1 MVSQDIA
8 QTRAEWDRIAP
19 GYDRTNTRT
28 QMALGAEA
36 LRRAGLSPG
45 MRFLDVASGSGALS
59 VPAARI
65 GASVVAVDLSPVMLT
80 LLQERAHREGL
91 AIETQVMD
99 GHALAIDDDSFDVA
113 GSQFGV
119 MLFPDMPRG
128 VHELARVARRGG
140 RVLMVAYGDPHAID
154 FLTFLIRGIQ
164 AVRPDFTGPPA
175 DPVPLPFQLQDPAR
189 LHRELVDAGLTEV
202 TVSTVTEATEF
213 QDGAELWDWVIWS
226 NPIAPALIDGLELTS
241 VEREAVI
248 DRLETLIRARAGG
261 SGPATLTNPV
271 HIGIGTK

>member
-45 MRFLDVASGSGALS
+45 MRFLDVACGSGALS
-59 VPAARI
+59 IPAARI
-65 GASVVAVDLSPVMLT
+65 GASVVAIDLSPVMLSF
-80 LLQERAHREGL
+80 LQERAHREGL
-91 AIETQVMD
+91 AIETRVMD
-99 GHALAIDDDSFDVA
+99 GHALEFEEGSFDLA

-128 VHELARVARRGG
+128 VRELARVVREGG
-140 RVLMVAYGDPHAID
+140 RVLIVTYGDPHAID
-154 FLTFLIRGIQ
+154 FLTFLIRGIH

-175 DPVPLPFQLQDPAR
+175 DPAPLAFQLQDPTR
-189 LHRELVDAGLTEV
+189 LHRELVAAGLADV
-202 TVSTVTEATEF
+202 TVNTVTEATEF

-226 NPIAPALIDGLELTS
+226 NPIAPALVDSLELTS
-241 VEREAVI
+241 VELDAVI
-248 DRLETLIRARAGG
+248 DRLDTLIRARAGG
-261 SGPATLTNPV
+261 TGPATLTNPV
-271 HIGIGTK
+271 HIGIGRK